1 MKPNKI
7 DWMLLK
13 LGMAKKNR
21 ELLLLMDD
29 YLDER
34 TSDFLR
40 QLKHDVDYCSDPKSF
55 YEKEIPYR
63 MESLAITD
71 LRHIT
76 KIMSQGF
83 GNNLYWLQNNLRN
96 FGVTKFEL
104 PFTNYS
110 LKTHDYE
117 QDKLDLMDIHKTRLY
132 TRAGTLVT
140 AICLS
145 GFGIGFFIG
154 SLLFGTGAE
163 EIFLSRSQKSKDKI
177 MALLPD
183 IVENYKS
190 QLKLHILEAMASPH
204 STIINSLNNMV
215 YEQPK
220 LQQL

>member
-1 MKPNKI
+1 MNPNKT

-13 LGMAKKNR
+13 LSMAKKNR
-21 ELLLLMDD
+21 ELLLSMDD

-40 QLKHDVDYCSDPKSF
+40 QLKHDVDHCNDPKSF

-63 MESLAITD
+63 LESLAITD

-76 KIMSQGF
+76 KMMSRGLT
-83 GNNLYWLQNNLRN
+83 NNLFWLQNNLRN
-96 FGVTKFEL
+96 FGVNKFEI
-104 PFTNYS
+104 PFTSYS
-110 LKTHDYE
+110 LQTNDYE

-145 GFGIGFFIG
+145 GFGIGFFVG

-163 EIFLSRSQKSKDKI
+163 EIFLSRSQKSKEKI
-177 MALLPD
+177 IALLPD

-190 QLKLHILEAMASPH
+190 QLKLHVLEAMANPH
-204 STIINSLNNMV
+204 SVIINSLNNIL

-220 LQQL
+220 LQ